1 MIGNYY
7 DLTIKQFLKI
17 RSITELESD
26 PFMRNLK
33 MVAEI
38 ENKTVDE
45 IESMP
50 VGDVIEKV
58 KRLASIESLE
68 PNAKVKMKIKIGG
81 KRFKI
86 KWKQQELTAEQYID
100 SCHFSKDKDQIINN
114 IHNIL
119 AAISVELDWMGR
131 EKPYNGTT
139 HKERADLFYNQM
151 KISQAYPIMLFFC
164 KYYQELTEATL
175 SYLESEAMK
184 AVKMVREKYLSSTQN
199 GDGLQSLTT

>member
-7 DLTIKQFLKI
+7 ELTIKQFLRIK
-17 RSITELESD
+17 SITELESD
-26 PFMRNLK
+26 VFMRNLK

-50 VGDVIEKV
+50 VQDVIDKV
-58 KRLASIESLE
+58 RRLAKIETLE
-68 PNAKVKMKIKIGG
+68 PDAKVKMKIKVAG
-81 KRFKI
+81 KWFKI

-100 SCHFSKDKDQIINN
+100 ASHFCKDPNQIINN

-119 AAISVELDWMGR
+119 ASISVELDWMGR
-131 EKPYNGTT
+131 EKKYSGIK
-139 HKERADLFYNQM
+139 HKEVADLFYNKM

-164 KYYQELTEATL
+164 KYSKESTEAIL

-184 AVKMVREKYLSSTQN
+184 AVKMWEEFPKADYTKN
-199 GDGLQSLTT
+199 GDGLQ

>member
-7 DLTIKQFLKI
+7 ELTIKQFLRIK
-17 RSITELESD
+17 SITELESD
-26 PFMRNLK
+26 VFMRNLK

-50 VGDVIEKV
+50 VQDVIEKV
-58 KRLASIESLE
+58 RRLAKIETLE
-68 PNAKVKMKIKIGG
+68 PDAKVKMKIKVAS
-81 KRFKI
+81 KWFKI

-100 SCHFSKDKDQIINN
+100 ASHFCKDPNQIINN

-119 AAISVELDWMGR
+119 ASISVELDWMGR
-131 EKPYNGTT
+131 EKKYSGIK
-139 HKERADLFYNQM
+139 HKEVADLFYNNL

-164 KYYQELTEATL
+164 KYSKESTEAIL

-184 AVKMVREKYLSSTQN
+184 AVKMWEELPKADYIKS
-199 GDGLQSLTT
+199 GDGLQS

>member
-7 DLTIKQFLKI
+7 ELTIKQFLRIK
-17 RSITELESD
+17 SITELESD
-26 PFMRNLK
+26 VFMRNLK

-50 VGDVIEKV
+50 VQDVIDKV
-58 KRLASIESLE
+58 RRLAKIETLE
-68 PNAKVKMKIKIGG
+68 PDAKVKMKIKVAG
-81 KRFKI
+81 KWFKI

-100 SCHFSKDKDQIINN
+100 ASHFCKDTNQIINN

-119 AAISVELDWMGR
+119 ASISVELDWMGR
-131 EKPYNGTT
+131 EKKYSGIK
-139 HKERADLFYNQM
+139 HKEVADLFYNKM

-164 KYYQELTEATL
+164 KYSKESTEAIL

-184 AVKMVREKYLSSTQN
+184 AVKMWEEFPKADYTKN
-199 GDGLQSLTT
+199 GDGLQ